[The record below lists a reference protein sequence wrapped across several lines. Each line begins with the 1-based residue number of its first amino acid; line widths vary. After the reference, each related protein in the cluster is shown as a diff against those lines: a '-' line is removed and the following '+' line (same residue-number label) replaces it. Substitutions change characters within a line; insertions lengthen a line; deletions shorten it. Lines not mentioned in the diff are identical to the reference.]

1 MMTKMPRDLWK
12 RIVDSGFVAIVTLL
26 SFLSFFVWRLLTSES
41 DVKSNQKVQIG
52 CFTSPSIRGIS
63 EKQSFLVYFQLQYC
77 SFETCGEFTGNIHMN
92 SPQENSPWGIPL
104 GESDSLPQA
113 NWWIHEECPGNQIHG
128 EFPMV
133 NSPWWILHWDS
144 QGNSWWWIPHRKFP
158 MVNSPRRIILG
169 K

>member
-1 MMTKMPRDLWK
+1 MTL
-12 RIVDSGFVAIVTLL
+12 
-26 SFLSFFVWRLLTSES
+26 
-41 DVKSNQKVQIG
+41 
-52 CFTSPSIRGIS
+52 PSTHYLKFRSRPSTQPLGH
-63 EKQSFLVYFQLQYC
+63 VQYC

-144 QGNSWWWIPHRKFP
+144 LGNSWWWIKMLLSMYAR
-158 MVNSPRRIILG
+158 RRIVNLKQTQRVTEACAVIKMSWWPVVILWLSFFFSFVVR
-169 K
+169 KMIN

>member
-1 MMTKMPRDLWK
+1 MGYRATERRK
-12 RIVDSGFVAIVTLL
+12 RVLKRCLEQRRV
-26 SFLSFFVWRLLTSES
+26 
-41 DVKSNQKVQIG
+41 VKRRREGLQLQRICVK
-52 CFTSPSIRGIS
+52 
-63 EKQSFLVYFQLQYC
+63 LQYC

-144 QGNSWWWIPHRKFP
+144 LGNSWWWIPHRKFP
-158 MVNSPRRIILG
+158 MVNSSRRIILG